1 MAHEASKR
9 FVPGAKTAVLLIH
22 GICGSPEHF
31 RTLLP
36 IERMIPAGW
45 SYHNLVLD
53 GHCAQVSDFG
63 HSSMKKWQAQ
73 ADAAFDELR
82 KTHERVILV
91 GHSMGTL
98 LSIRQALRCPEKVRQ
113 LFLLAVPVKVF
124 VQPRAIPY
132 LVRIAFDKI
141 DENDPVLMSMC
152 RACGIR
158 QTKKVWKYI
167 PWIPRMVEL
176 LRFCGQTAKQ
186 VGNLRVPCLA
196 IQSDKDEMVSRKAGK
211 LLGNSGRVE
220 VIDLPNSTHFYY
232 DPQDQRTILR
242 RFEEICKE

>member
-1 MAHEASKR
+1 MAHEASR
-9 FVPGAKTAVLLIH
+9 RLVPGAKTAVLLIH

-36 IERMIPAGW
+36 LEQRIPAGW
-45 SYHNLVLD
+45 SYENLVLD

-73 ADAAFDELR
+73 ADAAFDRLS
-82 KTHERVILV
+82 KTHDRVILV

-98 LSIRQALRCPEKVRQ
+98 LSIRQALRHPEKVGR

-132 LVRIAFDKI
+132 LLRIAFDRI
-141 DENDPVLMSMC
+141 DENNPVLMSMC

-186 VGNLRVPCLA
+186 VGDLRVRCLA
-196 IQSDKDEMVSRKAGK
+196 IQSDRDEMVSRRAGK
-211 LLGNSGRVE
+211 LLRNSGRVE
-220 VIDLPNSTHFYY
+220 VIDLPHSTHFYY
-232 DPQDQRTILR
+232 DPKDAETILH